1 MKNAA
6 AMQVVKAGNRDLM
19 QEKKGEEN
27 IVENN
32 KIMNLKMSGRKK
44 MDVLRLHLELDMQY
58 TDEEEM
64 EIL

>member
-27 IVENN
+27 ESENVR
-32 KIMNLKMSGRKK
+32 KEKDGCVAVASGTGYA
-44 MDVLRLHLELDMQY
+44 VY
-58 TDEEEM
+58 G
-64 EIL
+64 

>member
-32 KIMNLKMSGRKK
+32 KIMNLKM
-44 MDVLRLHLELDMQY
+44 
-58 TDEEEM
+58 
-64 EIL
+64 EILKKYGAVDQTISRDILVPGDIHYML